1 MTSSQPIT
9 AHLDS
14 EQQLGGDSLG
24 AQEAGGEVEAGA
36 EADEEAE
43 EDEDGDHGPVPRGE
57 LGAGVGGVAVA
68 HLGLEGVVGLVE
80 GGIVIMQPGGPVHQV
95 VSGSFSATI
104 CSTCYQLCSG
114 KKLCQSENMSGLKLT
129 TNN

>member
-1 MTSSQPIT
+1 MTRPPPIT

-24 AQEAGGEVEAGA
+24 AQDAGGEVEAGA

-43 EDEDGDHGPVPRGE
+43 EAEDGDHGPVPRGE
-57 LGAGVGGVAVA
+57 LLLVAGGVAVA

-80 GGIVIMQPGGPVHQV
+80 GRIVIMQPGGPVHQV
-95 VSGSFSATI
+95 VSGAFSATI
-104 CSTCYQLCSG
+104 CST
-114 KKLCQSENMSGLKLT
+114 
-129 TNN
+129 

>member
-1 MTSSQPIT
+1 MTSYPPIT

-43 EDEDGDHGPVPRGE
+43 EDEDGDHGPVPGGE
-57 LGAGVGGVAVA
+57 LLLVAGGVAVA

-80 GGIVIMQPGGPVHQV
+80 GRIVIMQPGGPVHQV

-104 CSTCYQLCSG
+104 CSTCYINFAV
-114 KKLCQSENMSGLKLT
+114 KNIYVCQSIRKYKWA
-129 TNN
+129 

>member
-1 MTSSQPIT
+1 MTSCPPIT

-24 AQEAGGEVEAGA
+24 AQDAGGEVEAGA

-57 LGAGVGGVAVA
+57 LLLVAGGVAVA

-80 GGIVIMQPGGPVHQV
+80 GRIVIMQPGGPVHQV

-104 CSTCYQLCSG
+104 CST
-114 KKLCQSENMSGLKLT
+114 
-129 TNN
+129 

>member
-1 MTSSQPIT
+1 MTSCPPIT

-43 EDEDGDHGPVPRGE
+43 EDEDGDHGPVPGGE
-57 LGAGVGGVAVA
+57 RLLVARGVAVA

-80 GGIVIMQPGGPVHQV
+80 GRIVIMQPRGPVNQV

-114 KKLCQSENMSGLKLT
+114 KYVCQS
-129 TNN
+129 

>member
-1 MTSSQPIT
+1 MTSSPPIT

-43 EDEDGDHGPVPRGE
+43 EAEDGDHGPVPRGE

-68 HLGLEGVVGLVE
+68 HLRLEGVVGLVE
-80 GGIVIMQPGGPVHQV
+80 GRIVIVEPGGPVHQV
-95 VSGSFSATI
+95 VSGAFSATI
-104 CSTCYQLCSG
+104 CSTCYQLNFA
-114 KKLCQSENMSGLKLT
+114 ENVSGLKLT
-129 TNN
+129 TIN